1 MYEEGIRH
9 PKCSD
14 CSHGW
19 TGGWG
24 VPVGEV
30 EVAGVDPVPLHCVGT
45 LETVV
50 THHHLQATSQP
61 LNAHSFKVNSSQ
73 IKKWNS

>member
-1 MYEEGIRH
+1 MV
-9 PKCSD
+9 S
-14 CSHGW
+14 SMVGW
-19 TGGWG
+19 TGGGWG

-61 LNAHSFKVNSSQ
+61 LNAHSFIVNSSQ